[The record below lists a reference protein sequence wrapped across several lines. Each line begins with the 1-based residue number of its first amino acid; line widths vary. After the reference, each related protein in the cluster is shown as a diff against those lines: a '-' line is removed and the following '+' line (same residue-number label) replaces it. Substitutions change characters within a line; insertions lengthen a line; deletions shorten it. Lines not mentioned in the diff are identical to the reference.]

1 MKAIVYVEGKSSPPF
16 EDGVVGIENV
26 ESSSL
31 DSLPVAVYEDLELLD
46 VVEFSENPNVL
57 NVAFSKIRHGGTL
70 RILGTDA
77 IEVMRSSK
85 AGRVALDAAS
95 QHLLN
100 GRLRM
105 TSAHDLKASL
115 VGLGMEITTV
125 SILGSRYLV
134 EAKRR

>member
-57 NVAFSKIRHGGTL
+57 NVAFSKIRRGGTL

-77 IEVMRSSK
+77 IEVMRSSQ

-125 SILGSRYLV
+125 SILGSRYLG

>member
-46 VVEFSENPNVL
+46 VLEFSENPNVL
-57 NVAFSKIRHGGTL
+57 DLAFSKIRHGGTL
-70 RILGTDA
+70 RVLGTDA
-77 IEVMRSSK
+77 IEVMRSSQ